1 MITIEMIQQQE
12 ALNGLTDAQREAIA
26 TLSKNDEET
35 VIGNKFREVYNR
47 LDATIEKETG
57 VKRNGDEKTY
67 NYLERAARELA
78 TKANSVEGLNTKI
91 HDLTAERDR
100 LKKTIEDGNGDEKLK
115 KDLQQAQRD
124 LEAVRTQY
132 NTLKTD
138 FDKQKQDHAAEL
150 INFRIDN
157 EIAGAKGAIKFKAE
171 LPETATN
178 VLMEQAINKIKALKH
193 EFIDDGNG
201 GTRLV
206 FKDANDAIMRNAE
219 KQLEPYT
226 VTDLLAKELK
236 TMGVIDEGRRQEG
249 IETKTPKVVHTENG
263 IVIDLTGV
271 RTQSEAQEL
280 IAQTLMKQGIANGS
294 KAFQEAMD
302 KAWKENFEA
311 LKKLPTK

>member
-12 ALNGLTDAQREAIA
+12 ALNGLTDAQREAIV

-35 VIGNKFREVYNR
+35 VIGNRFREVYNR

-78 TKANSVEGLNTKI
+78 TKANSVDGLNIKI

-138 FDKQKQDHAAEL
+138 FDKQKQDHATEL

-219 KQLEPYT
+219 KQLEPFT
-226 VTDLLAKELK
+226 VAELLAKELK
-236 TMGVIDEGRRQEG
+236 MMGVIDEGRRQEG
-249 IETKTPKVVHTENG
+249 IETKTPNVVQTEQG

-271 RTQSEAQEL
+271 RTQTEAQEL

-294 KAFQEAMD
+294 KAFQEAMN
-302 KAWKENFEA
+302 KAWKDNNIQT
-311 LKKLPTK
+311 LPIK